1 MGKMNKYS
9 DNNKSVAFLTL
20 GCKVNSYESDAMQ
33 RLFEEAGYQIKE
45 FSEIADVYVVN
56 TCTVT
61 NIADRKSRQMLHK
74 AKKLNRDSVVV
85 AVGCYVQASKEAL
98 EADEAIDLV
107 VGNNQKQNI
116 VSLVESYFED
126 NNLREAYVDISQERN
141 YEAMT
146 INGAGAKTRAYIK
159 VQDGCNQFCSYC
171 IIPYTRG
178 RVRSRNLIEIVTEIT
193 GLVQAGYKEVVLTG
207 IHLSSYGIDFD
218 ADTTLLTLIKA
229 ISLIEGLERI
239 RLGSLEPRIV
249 TEELVSVLSKN
260 KKFCPHFHLSLQS
273 GCNETLKRMNRRYS
287 AEEYYDKCCLIR
299 EYFDK
304 PAITTDIIVGFP
316 QETET
321 EYDTTVE
328 FVKKV
333 EFAQI
338 HVFKYS
344 MRKGTKAAEMAGQVN
359 DSIKHER
366 SEKLIALGNELREK
380 YESSFLGTKQSILI
394 EESVTIREKE
404 YQIGHNERYVKLAVE
419 SEKDLTNQIV
429 EVSVKS
435 KMDGDLLLC
444 EISN

>member
-1 MGKMNKYS
+1 MNKYS